1 MSAPTPETAEN
12 SDRARTSLE
21 ALRTEIAKAVVGQD
35 PAVTGLVVALLCRGH
50 VLLEGVPGVAK
61 TLLVRTLAASLELD
75 TKRVQFTPDLMPS
88 DVTGSLVYDARTA
101 EFSFQPGPVFTNL
114 LLADEINRTPPKTQS
129 SLLEAMEER
138 QVTVDGTPRL
148 LPDPF
153 LVAAT
158 QNPVEYEGT
167 YPLPEAQL
175 DRFLLKLTVP
185 LPTREDEI
193 NVLTRHAEGF
203 NPRDLQAAGVRPVAG
218 PADLE
223 AARAAVAKTS
233 VSAEIAG
240 YVVDICRAT
249 RESPSLTLGVS
260 PRGATALL
268 STARAWAWLTGRD
281 YVIPGRC
288 EGPGPAHPAPPDPAP
303 ARSGDGRSH
312 RRLRHHRDPHPR
324 PRPPL
329 RSCPMALTG
338 RTALLAALG
347 SLPVGI
353 LAPSWTGMLAVNA
366 PLSLAI
372 LCDYALAAPVRTLR
386 FTRSGDTSVRL
397 GDSAEVQLTVTNPS
411 SRRLRAH
418 LRDAWP
424 PSSWHTGTEQAASRH
439 KLTVPAGERRRLTT
453 VLRPTR
459 RGDRHAER
467 VTVRSYGPLGLAAR
481 QGNHQVPWTV
491 RVLPPF
497 TSRKHLPSRL
507 ARLRELDGRTS
518 VLIRGQ
524 GTEFDSLRDYVPGDD
539 TRSIDW
545 RATARQTTVA
555 VRTWR
560 PERDRHILVVLDTGR
575 TSAGR
580 VGDVPRLDAA
590 MDAALLLTAL
600 ASRAGDRVDLLA
612 YDRRIRAQVQGRSGG
627 DLLPAAGQR
636 PRSAGTRTRRDR
648 RPRPQ
653 RHRAAAAPRA
663 AP

>member
-1 MSAPTPETAEN
+1 
-12 SDRARTSLE
+12 
-21 ALRTEIAKAVVGQD
+21 
-35 PAVTGLVVALLCRGH
+35 
-50 VLLEGVPGVAK
+50 
-61 TLLVRTLAASLELD
+61 
-75 TKRVQFTPDLMPS
+75 
-88 DVTGSLVYDARTA
+88 
-101 EFSFQPGPVFTNL
+101 
-114 LLADEINRTPPKTQS
+114 
-129 SLLEAMEER
+129 
-138 QVTVDGTPRL
+138 
-148 LPDPF
+148 
-153 LVAAT
+153 
-158 QNPVEYEGT
+158 
-167 YPLPEAQL
+167 
-175 DRFLLKLTVP
+175 
-185 LPTREDEI
+185 
-193 NVLTRHAEGF
+193 
-203 NPRDLQAAGVRPVAG
+203 
-218 PADLE
+218 
-223 AARAAVAKTS
+223 
-233 VSAEIAG
+233 
-240 YVVDICRAT
+240 
-249 RESPSLTLGVS
+249 
-260 PRGATALL
+260 
-268 STARAWAWLTGRD
+268 
-281 YVIPGRC
+281 
-288 EGPGPAHPAPPDPAP
+288 
-303 ARSGDGRSH
+303 
-312 RRLRHHRDPHPR
+312 
-324 PRPPL
+324 
-329 RSCPMALTG
+329 MALTG

-372 LCDYALAAPVRTLR
+372 LCDYVLAAPVRTLQ

-397 GDSAEVQLTVTNPS
+397 GDGAEVQLTVTNPS
-411 SRRLRAH
+411 NRRLRAH

-424 PSSWHTGTEQAASRH
+424 PSSWHTGTEQAAARH

-481 QGNHQVPWTV
+481 QGNHRVPWTV

-612 YDRRIRAQVQGRSGG
+612 YDRRIRARVQGRSGG
-627 DLLPAAGQR
+627 DLLPALVNALAPLEPELVETDARGLSATALTSAPRRSLIVLLTSLDAAPIEEGLLPVLPQLTQR
-636 PRSAGTRTRRDR
+636 HTVLVASVADPHIQQMSTSRGTIEAVYDAAAGTQAQAQRRRTAEQL
-648 RPRPQ
+648 Q
-653 RHRAAAAPRA
+653 RHGVTVVDATPDNLAPALADAYLALKAAGRL
-663 AP
+663 